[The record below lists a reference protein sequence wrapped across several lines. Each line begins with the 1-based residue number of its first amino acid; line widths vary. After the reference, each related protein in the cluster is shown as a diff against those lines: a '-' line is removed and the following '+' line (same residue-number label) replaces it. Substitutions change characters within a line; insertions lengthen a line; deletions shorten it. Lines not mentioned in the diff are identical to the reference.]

1 MKYDAFISYT
11 SKDEKWAEKLNAALV
26 QMGVKVFFA
35 PGRIDIGSNWETA
48 GLDAAL
54 YDSRHLILLWSDNAK
69 ASDWVKREASEF
81 RGHIYSDERQGVAN
95 NRKLLQVLLNGKFD
109 LFSAW
114 QTIDLSKDPRHKF
127 SNGAETVD
135 RGLWDDLVAKLAAA
149 MTLDLKAR
157 PLFQLVLA
165 ATRQEMDAIDF
176 TQLPVHASQSLTDLL
191 HGLGITRAGLLERYG
206 DKRGDWRPFHGEMN
220 ILAMLGEFRSL
231 ILERGGS
238 AFLWQPIGERFW
250 TEQTDSA
257 YFLKLVRLL
266 ETEPCVIVIDALS
279 LYSPTVWQRYNEL
292 TGCIKN
298 VNAAIMVLPPIGFA
312 PRAVLHESLS
322 RMIREYYKLYFNLR
336 YGLVE
341 TKLAHCNLLTPDDIE
356 ISRLLVKAVNQASSH
371 WATSTSASS

>member
-11 SKDEKWAEKLNAALV
+11 SKDEKWAEKLYTALD
-26 QMGVKVFFA
+26 QMGIKVFFA
-35 PGRIDIGSNWETA
+35 PGRIDIGTTWETA
-48 GLDAAL
+48 GLEAAL

-81 RGHIYSDERQGVAN
+81 RGHIYSDERQATSN
-95 NRKLLQVLLNGKFD
+95 NRKLLQVLLEGKFD

-114 QTIDLSKDPRHKF
+114 QTIDLSKDPRHRF
-127 SNGAETVD
+127 SEGAD
-135 RGLWDDLVAKLAAA
+135 KADKGLFDDLVAKLAGA

-157 PLFQLVLA
+157 PLFQLILA

-176 TQLPVHASQSLTDLL
+176 TQVPVHASQSLNDLL
-191 HGLGITRAGLLERYG
+191 VGLGITRAELLERYG
-206 DKRGDWRPFHGEMN
+206 DNRGDWRPFHGETN

-238 AFLWQPIGERFW
+238 AFLWQPIGEKFW
-250 TEQTDSA
+250 TERTDSA
-257 YFLKLVRLL
+257 YFLKLVQLL
-266 ETEPCVIVIDALS
+266 ETQPCVIVIDALS
-279 LYSPTVWQRYNEL
+279 LYSSTVWQRYNEL

-298 VNAAIMVLPPIGFA
+298 INAAIMVLPPFGFA
-312 PRAVLHESLS
+312 HRAVLHESL
-322 RMIREYYKLYFNLR
+322 RLMIKDYYKLYFNLY

-341 TKLAHCNLLTPDDIE
+341 TRLANCNLLTPDDVE

-371 WATSTSASS
+371 WATSTSSSS